1 MKSAMKIE
9 VFTYIFCIVVAIVL
23 YYKISNHV
31 YIAKCN
37 DKQFHHV
44 LIGTLKS
51 QVKQRLT
58 KPPYSLTEAQIQ
70 KHNDLINQLNLQP
83 IATFTQKAATKK
95 YPVAECVTTWQIQPN
110 STLSIKIKPI
120 DLQTILYRYDWEIS
134 TQTFQATK
142 FTLNANQDDIWDAVT
157 LDENTQLVNSLAEIV
172 FTATEL
178 PLNTSTEQAT
188 AQTASATQATK
199 VDEFLQQQLN
209 DIQAQIDAI
218 PQDEIDALINQF
230 TPRQQA
236 AWVNIRASLTQQLN
250 KCVASAEKIEHH
262 KTAQVAI
269 LRCLLNHKTAKLKF
283 VRHIS
288 TR

>member
-9 VFTYIFCIVVAIVL
+9 VLTYIFCIVVMIGSC
-23 YYKISNHV
+23 YKTLTHV
-31 YIAKCN
+31 YIAKCS
-37 DKQFHHV
+37 DTQFHHV
-44 LIGTLKS
+44 LIGTLNS

-70 KHNDLINQLNLQP
+70 QHDDLITQLNLKP

-95 YPVAECVTTWQIQPN
+95 HPVAECVTTWQIQPN
-110 STLSIKIKPI
+110 STLSTKIKPI
-120 DLQTILYRYDWEIS
+120 DLQTILYRYDWEAS
-134 TQTFQATK
+134 TQSFQAVK
-142 FTLNANQDDIWDAVT
+142 FTLDANQDDIWDAVT
-157 LDENTQLVNSLAEIV
+157 LPENTQLINSLAEIV

-178 PLNTSTEQAT
+178 SLNTPTT
-188 AQTASATQATK
+188 QTASTPQPTE

-250 KCVASAEKIEHH
+250 ECVASAEKIEHH
-262 KTAQVAI
+262 KTAQIAI

>member
-31 YIAKCN
+31 YIAKCT

-44 LIGTLKS
+44 LIGTLNS

-58 KPPYSLTEAQIQ
+58 KPPYSLTKAQIQ
-70 KHNDLINQLNLQP
+70 QHDDLITQLNLKP
-83 IATFTQKAATKK
+83 IATFTQKTATKK
-95 YPVAECVTTWQIQPN
+95 HPVAECVTTWQIQPH
-110 STLSIKIKPI
+110 STFNAKIKPI

-134 TQTFQATK
+134 TQTFQDTP

-157 LDENTQLVNSLAEIV
+157 LPENTQLINSLAEIV

-178 PLNTSTEQAT
+178 PLNTPTE
-188 AQTASATQATK
+188 QTASAPQPTE
-199 VDEFLQQQLN
+199 VDKFLQQQLN

-218 PQDEIDALINQF
+218 PQDEMDALINQF
-230 TPRQQA
+230 TPQQQA

-250 KCVASAEKIEHH
+250 ECVASAEKIEHH